1 MLYVVLSASV
11 SENIGR
17 LKVKDLDTDPA
28 DYAFELVC
36 TNCREKHDSKVT
48 INRLEKHTM
57 SGSRGEAS
65 FVMKCKFCGK
75 DCSINLERTQEE
87 LYNLEEE
94 SNRELVEKTRVYR
107 KKIGIKNV
115 DSSKAILLALDCRG
129 CEALNLDFSNL
140 TFEACLVSGKVMEA
154 TFEEENEWYDYD
166 DDAGEEVSITDLQ
179 FDIIKGK

>member
-17 LKVKDLDTDPA
+17 LTVKDLDSDPA

-36 TNCREKHDSKVT
+36 TSCREKHDSKVT
-48 INRLEKHTM
+48 INRLEKHEM
-57 SGSRGEAS
+57 NGSRGEAS

-87 LYNLEEE
+87 LYNLQEE
-94 SNRELVEKTRVYR
+94 SNRELVEKTRVHR

-115 DSSKAILLALDCRG
+115 DASKAVLLALDCRG
-129 CEALNLDFSNL
+129 CEVLNLDYSNL
-140 TFEACLVSGKVMEA
+140 IFDARLASGKVMEA
-154 TFEEENEWYDYD
+154 TFDEENEWYDYD
-166 DDAGEEVSITDLQ
+166 DDAGEEVSVTDLK
-179 FDIIKGK
+179 FDIVKAK